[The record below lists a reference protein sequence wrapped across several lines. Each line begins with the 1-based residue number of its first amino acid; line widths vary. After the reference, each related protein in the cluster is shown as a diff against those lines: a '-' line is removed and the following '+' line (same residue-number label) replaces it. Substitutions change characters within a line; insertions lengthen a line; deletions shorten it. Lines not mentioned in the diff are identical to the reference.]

1 MRRPDPSEGASLERL
16 REAARALSRM
26 PSSMATAI
34 DVVGLDVPDGM
45 LSAAASTAAA
55 EFGVVA
61 IVGKAPV
68 LSVRFERS

>member
-1 MRRPDPSEGASLERL
+1 
-16 REAARALSRM
+16 
-26 PSSMATAI
+26 MATAI